1 MQYKFQVILLE
12 FELFELENL
21 LGFNQSF
28 FLPALRWELGRIQR
42 HTEPTPL
49 RLSLDMGSAISSQ
62 KKGCAA
68 ARLRQEELADVEE
81 HEGLVQRVG
90 VTTVE
95 DGPATWRR
103 TGGSRSR
110 YALLQEVP
118 IQNLAPQHQQRMAGH
133 ARGAA
138 RRQPRRDLR
147 PADLRL
153 EPVSPLATS
162 PSAERSPAFKTT
174 PVSPKQHSR
183 SPIRRLR
190 PAGRESPLRHQHPS
204 CFRASTTASCGS
216 LNTTCAAERDAV
228 GGVDMSFENVSPQSS
243 PAGKS
248 SKECAI
254 SISKCEQEY
263 GLKALEG
270 EAGPIAPFQLVSGR
284 IAERQ

>member
-1 MQYKFQVILLE
+1 M
-12 FELFELENL
+12 
-21 LGFNQSF
+21 
-28 FLPALRWELGRIQR
+28 
-42 HTEPTPL
+42 
-49 RLSLDMGSAISSQ
+49 
-62 KKGCAA
+62 
-68 ARLRQEELADVEE
+68 EEQ
-81 HEGLVQRVG
+81 EGLVQRVTVER

-95 DGPATWRR
+95 DGPASWRR

-118 IQNLAPQHQQRMAGH
+118 VRNLAPQHQQRMAGH

-162 PSAERSPAFKTT
+162 PSAERSPAFQTS
-174 PVSPKQHSR
+174 PESPKQHSR
-183 SPIRRLR
+183 SPIRRRR
-190 PAGRESPLRHQHPS
+190 PAGHESPLRHTRHS

-216 LNTTCAAERDAV
+216 FNSTCAAERADAV
-228 GGVDMSFENVSPQSS
+228 GGVDRSFENVSPQSS
-243 PAGKS
+243 PAGKN

-254 SISKCEQEY
+254 SKCEQGF

-270 EAGPIAPFQLVSGR
+270 EAGPIAPFHLVSGR
-284 IAERQ
+284 IADRQ

>member
-1 MQYKFQVILLE
+1 
-12 FELFELENL
+12 
-21 LGFNQSF
+21 
-28 FLPALRWELGRIQR
+28 
-42 HTEPTPL
+42 
-49 RLSLDMGSAISSQ
+49 MGSAISSQ

-81 HEGLVQRVG
+81 QEGLVQRVAVER
-90 VTTVE
+90 VTTVQ
-95 DGPATWRR
+95 DGLASWRR

-118 IQNLAPQHQQRMAGH
+118 VQNLAPQHQQRMAGH

-183 SPIRRLR
+183 SPIRRHR

-228 GGVDMSFENVSPQSS
+228 GGVDRSFENVSPQSS

-263 GLKALEG
+263 GPKALEG
-270 EAGPIAPFQLVSGR
+270 EAGPIAPFHLVSGR

>member
-21 LGFNQSF
+21 RDFEPVF
-28 FLPALRWELGRIQR
+28 FCLCLKEEQPTAHRAHPHTTALSR
-42 HTEPTPL
+42 
-49 RLSLDMGSAISSQ
+49 DMGSAISSQ

-81 HEGLVQRVG
+81 QEGLVQRVER

-95 DGPATWRR
+95 DGPASWRR

-118 IQNLAPQHQQRMAGH
+118 VQNLAPQHQQRMAGH

-138 RRQPRRDLR
+138 RRQPRRDMR

-183 SPIRRLR
+183 SPIRRHR

-228 GGVDMSFENVSPQSS
+228 SGVDRSFENVSPQSS

-263 GLKALEG
+263 GPKALEG
-270 EAGPIAPFQLVSGR
+270 EAGPIAPFHLVSGR